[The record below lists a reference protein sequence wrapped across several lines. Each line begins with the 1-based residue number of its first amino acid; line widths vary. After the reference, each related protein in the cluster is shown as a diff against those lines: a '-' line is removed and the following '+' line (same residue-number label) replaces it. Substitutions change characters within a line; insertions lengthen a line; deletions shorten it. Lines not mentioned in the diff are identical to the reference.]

1 MKLSNEQLAKI
12 SNLNKTGLGV
22 SIIAGAAVGLY
33 VGLKTTTVVAGATVA
48 PGAISSTSTV
58 VAGKTMVLS
67 TVTASVGLQILSG
80 LAVGAMTAFAVYKVY
95 TLCTATKKE
104 SSDQDE
110 ELDFWMTVNNSK
122 SK

>member
-104 SSDQDE
+104 SSDE